1 MIPPEQDT
9 LPAPEPEAAVLE
21 VVVVEDVVTPAPKSL
36 PMPAPEQDDFPA
48 PDPDA
53 EVLVQAVV
61 EDAAPQAPESVQMPL
76 PEPESNCAFASQW
89 SLQTGHFALLPS
101 HLSMH

>member
-21 VVVVEDVVTPAPKSL
+21 VVVVEDVVT
-36 PMPAPEQDDFPA
+36 PAPEQDDFPA

-61 EDAAPQAPESVQMPL
+61 EDAAPQAPESLQMPL
-76 PEPESNCAFASQW
+76 PEPEGTRRELNCAFASQ
-89 SLQTGHFALLPS
+89 
-101 HLSMH
+101 

>member
-1 MIPPEQDT
+1 VERALIPPEQDT

-21 VVVVEDVVTPAPKSL
+21 VVAVEDVVTPAPKSL

-61 EDAAPQAPESVQMPL
+61 EDAAPQAPE
-76 PEPESNCAFASQW
+76 PEGTRRELNCAFASQ
-89 SLQTGHFALLPS
+89 
-101 HLSMH
+101 

>member
-1 MIPPEQDT
+1 MSSSSSSLTGEVERALIPPEQDT

-21 VVVVEDVVTPAPKSL
+21 VVVVEDVVT
-36 PMPAPEQDDFPA
+36 PAPEQDDFPA

-61 EDAAPQAPESVQMPL
+61 EDAAPQAPESLQMPL
-76 PEPESNCAFASQW
+76 PEPEGTRRELNCAFASQ
-89 SLQTGHFALLPS
+89 
-101 HLSMH
+101 